1 MLEFVSYGTSMDFTR
16 PRGNELEFTDIVL
29 LDGLY
34 CASVFGPACA
44 LLREHRAAKAVR

>member
-1 MLEFVSYGTSMDFTR
+1 MLEFVNYGTSMDIAR

-44 LLREHRAAKAVR
+44 LLREYKAAKTVR